1 MTAWDS
7 STYVAWGLFV
17 FCGCVILIFFLI
29 SNLKLVL
36 LSLTGLLLSLHMP
49 CVGHGHRCEYRKP
62 EGGVEGRKTWQS
74 WHSQSPQGE
83 GGHIPPSTD
92 VTRPSGLLL
101 SVRSQ
106 SCSVT
111 EETRGVILSSS
122 SCSLSDITP
131 QIHSFHTK
139 KRLNHHPLRPHFPP

>member
-1 MTAWDS
+1 MGFIHIS
-7 STYVAWGLFV
+7 SLRSA
-17 FCGCVILIFFLI
+17 CVLWVCHPHFFLI

-36 LSLTGLLLSLHMP
+36 PSLTGRLLSFHMA
-49 CVGHGHRCEYRKP
+49 CVGHGRQSKYREP
-62 EGGVEGRKTWQS
+62 EWGVEGRKTWQS

-83 GGHIPPSTD
+83 GVYIPLSTD

-106 SCSVT
+106 SRSVT
-111 EETRGVILSSS
+111 EETGGVTLSSS
-122 SCSLSDITP
+122 SRSLSDITP

-139 KRLNHHPLRPHFPP
+139 KRLKHRPLRPHFPP